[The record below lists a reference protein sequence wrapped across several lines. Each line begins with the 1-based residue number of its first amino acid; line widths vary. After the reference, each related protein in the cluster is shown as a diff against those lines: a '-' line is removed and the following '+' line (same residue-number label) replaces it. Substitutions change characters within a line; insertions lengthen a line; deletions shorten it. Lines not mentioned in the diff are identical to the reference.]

1 MNLIRTRNNKIYFD
15 FCYTCPKTGKTKRCR
30 TSTKLSDSKS
40 NRAKAKKMAIEKLNA
55 LLHSESQKPEPKKQE
70 PKLSEQPII
79 QASQPKSESKE
90 EATLSEFVAY
100 YKTRKKY
107 LDRTKKTKQ
116 LYDMY
121 LRLYILP
128 DLAEIRLKDIDADAI
143 EDFETILQDR
153 ELTPKTVRDSIGFLK
168 NLLNFAVRRKYLQF
182 APQYSCSYKQKKKPP
197 RAFSEDERAKF
208 LGHLKENEGFY
219 YPIICFTLYTGLR
232 MSEVRGLTWGD
243 VKLSHAIPQVR
254 IHRTLDIDGTFKST
268 KTNQERNI
276 PLCSLL
282 VESLSQL
289 KKAALKTG
297 TDDFVFLSVK
307 GEPLSKRTLDKL
319 MRRSC
324 PRAGVKYIS
333 FHGLRH
339 TFATIVTNKHGV
351 AKASKL
357 LGHADI
363 KTTMIYYHEDQQVLQ
378 AVVEDL

>member
-30 TSTKLSDSKS
+30 TSTQLSDSKS

-55 LLHSESQKPEPKKQE
+55 LLHSEPQKPE

-79 QASQPKSESKE
+79 QTSKPKSESKE
-90 EATLSEFVAY
+90 ETTLSEFVAY

-107 LDRTKKTKQ
+107 LDRAKKTKQ

-143 EDFETILQDR
+143 EDFETILQNR
-153 ELTPKTVRDSIGFLK
+153 GLTAKTVRDSIGYLK
-168 NLLNFAVRRKYLQF
+168 NLLNFAVRRKYLPY
-182 APQYSCSYKQKKKPP
+182 APQYTCSYKQKKKQP

-208 LGHLKENEGFY
+208 LEHLKENEGYY
-219 YPIICFTLYTGLR
+219 YPIICFTLYTGVR
-232 MSEVRGLTWGD
+232 MSEARGLTWGD
-243 VKLSHAIPQVR
+243 VKLSHAVPQVR
-254 IHRTLDIDGTFKST
+254 IHRTIDIDGTFKGT

-282 VESLSQL
+282 VEILNKLRKS
-289 KKAALKTG
+289 ALKTG
-297 TDDFVFLSVK
+297 IDDFVFLSVQ
-307 GEPLSKRTLDKL
+307 GEPLPKRTLDKL

-339 TFATIVTNKHGV
+339 TFATLVTNKHGV

-363 KTTMIYYHEDQQVLQ
+363 STTMIYYHEDQQVLLS
-378 AVVEDL
+378 VIEDL